1 MQLEPGICCRQ
12 GEFTL
17 LASIANTLM
26 DEGMVESRCRR
37 SESRDTKGFCDQR
50 RLSSDE
56 RECSMKERTLLPV
69 LPDSVQS
76 TVSRVFEVGSRVQP
90 FSNESREKAPRTRE
104 ASVVHSVCPY
114 CAVGCSLNVYVK
126 DGRVIDIEGDPNS
139 PINHGTLC
147 PKGAATFQYTIN
159 PSRLTQVLYRAPYS
173 DHWEVKS
180 LDWAM
185 EQIAQRIKKTRDET
199 FVERLPDGREVN
211 HTLALA
217 SLGGATLDVEEN
229 YVMKKLFSGGLG
241 IVSIENQARI

>member
-1 MQLEPGICCRQ
+1 
-12 GEFTL
+12 
-17 LASIANTLM
+17 
-26 DEGMVESRCRR
+26 
-37 SESRDTKGFCDQR
+37 
-50 RLSSDE
+50 
-56 RECSMKERTLLPV
+56 MKERTYLPV
-69 LPDSVQS
+69 LPDSIQS
-76 TVSRVFEVGSRVQP
+76 TLSQLLEVGSNVHP
-90 FSNESREKAPRTRE
+90 FSNESLVTAPRIRG
-104 ASVVHSVCPY
+104 AKVVHSVCPY

-126 DGRVIDIEGDPNS
+126 DGQVIDIEGDPNS

-147 PKGAATFQYTIN
+147 PKGAATFQYTVN
-159 PSRLTQVLYRAPYS
+159 PSRLKQVLYRAPYS

-211 HTLALA
+211 HTLAIA

>member
-1 MQLEPGICCRQ
+1 MR
-12 GEFTL
+12 
-17 LASIANTLM
+17 
-26 DEGMVESRCRR
+26 
-37 SESRDTKGFCDQR
+37 
-50 RLSSDE
+50 
-56 RECSMKERTLLPV
+56 ERTFLPILLG
-69 LPDSVQS
+69 SVQS
-76 TVSRVFEVGSRVQP
+76 AVSQVLEVGSRVQP
-90 FSNESREKAPRTRE
+90 FSVESVEKAPRIRD
-104 ASVVHSVCPY
+104 AKVVHSVCPY

-126 DGRVIDIEGDPNS
+126 DGEVIDIEGDPNS

-147 PKGAATFQYTIN
+147 PKGSATFQYTVN
-159 PSRLTQVLYRAPYS
+159 PSRLTQTLYRAPYS

-211 HTLALA
+211 HTLGIA

-229 YVMKKLFSGGLG
+229 YLMKKLLTGGLG

>member
-1 MQLEPGICCRQ
+1 ML
-12 GEFTL
+12 
-17 LASIANTLM
+17 
-26 DEGMVESRCRR
+26 
-37 SESRDTKGFCDQR
+37 
-50 RLSSDE
+50 
-56 RECSMKERTLLPV
+56 ERTLLPE
-69 LPDSVQS
+69 PVQS
-76 TVSRVFEVGSRVQP
+76 VVADMMEIGSRVQP
-90 FSNESREKAPRTRE
+90 FSNESLAKMPRIRD
-104 ASVVHSVCPY
+104 AKVVHSVCPY

-159 PSRLTQVLYRAPYS
+159 PNRLTQVLYRAPFS
-173 DHWEVKS
+173 DHWEVRP

-211 HTLALA
+211 HTLGIA

-229 YVMKKLFSGGLG
+229 YLMKKLLTGGLG